1 MNIKRL
7 TVGPVQTNC
16 YIVSDKGNCV
26 IIDPGAESIKISQF
40 IAEKKLNVRAILL
53 THGHF
58 DHIMAVDE
66 LKNKYQIK
74 VYAYKDEEKLLEDAV
89 INCSAD
95 IGYSYVT
102 KADVYLD
109 DGDDIAFDDIKF
121 KVISTPGHT
130 AGSCCYYMYEN
141 GILFAGDTLFFGS
154 MGRTDLPTGN
164 EELIYKSLRKLVD
177 LPAET
182 KVYCGHG
189 RDTTVLIEKNNN
201 PYIR

>member
-40 IAEKKLNVRAILL
+40 IAEEKLNVRAILL

-89 INCSAD
+89 INCSAN